1 MQDLVIK
8 IHGNVKAQIHCL
20 LNAGRGVNLLFHTV
34 RLEASVIYC
43 IICLLMA
50 NGGKINFDNS
60 AEVMYNKIVGDG
72 RLCDKW

>member
-1 MQDLVIK
+1 M
-8 IHGNVKAQIHCL
+8 
-20 LNAGRGVNLLFHTV
+20 LFHTV

-60 AEVMYNKIVGDG
+60 AEVMYKKIVGDG